1 MKVPVYTVFHEGEM
15 PLKQEMGVLH
25 MTEAALTRVKKIQML
40 LFAVVVIML
49 FFGGC
54 GEQGAGSGVGL
65 EDMEVSLSGGVDIST
80 MGTEAW
86 QESQAV
92 SRAEDVEDAD
102 GAGNPD
108 AAGSRDGTAD
118 ASIPEMT
125 LNPDEAVVTWQG
137 IDYLSS
143 CRAIGGDSIYT
154 TGFEGNVS
162 DEGLY
167 FAGRI
172 GIEEDEMQQFSLDI
186 PKDMFVYRSCTD
198 AQGRWHLL
206 LSQRNGNTAEP
217 DKKTEVWVINRNGEL
232 EQSFDITEYIGP
244 WFGIWMAVDHDG
256 IYYLAA
262 QDGIRVIDVAEHSV
276 APLDFGGEITGIGIG
291 RSGALYGMFR
301 VEEDNFL
308 GVIDTDNGSVKKCAS
323 LDETLNS
330 SFSILQ
336 GGVDMELFL
345 ANKGNGVWS
354 YDGAELKQELAFA
367 DIMENGQDILA
378 IGFLWDGR
386 MCVMSSEG
394 GKYVFRY
401 IPMESV
407 QRFSKAAKY
416 AA

>member
-1 MKVPVYTVFHEGEM
+1 
-15 PLKQEMGVLH
+15 
-25 MTEAALTRVKKIQML
+25 MTELSLERVKKIQLL
-40 LFAVVVIML
+40 LFAVVILML

-54 GEQGAGSGVGL
+54 GEQGSDSGVGL
-65 EDMEVSLSGGVDIST
+65 EDMAVSLSGGVDISA

-86 QESQAV
+86 QESQAM
-92 SRAEDVEDAD
+92 SRAEDRENAD
-102 GAGNPD
+102 GADSAGEPGT
-108 AAGSRDGTAD
+108 AGS
-118 ASIPEMT
+118 PEMT
-125 LNPDEAVVTWQG
+125 LNPDEAVVAWQG
-137 IDYLSS
+137 IDYMSS
-143 CRAIGGDSIYT
+143 CRTIGGDSIYT

-162 DEGLY
+162 EEGRY

-172 GIEEDEMQQFSLDI
+172 GIEEDEIQQFSLKI
-186 PKDMFVYRSCTD
+186 PENMFAYRSCTD

-244 WFGIWMAVDHDG
+244 WFGVWMAVDNEG
-256 IYYLAA
+256 VYYLAA
-262 QDGIRVIDVAEHSV
+262 QDGIRVIDVAEQSV
-276 APLDFGGEITGIGIG
+276 ATFDFSGEITGIGIG

-301 VEEDNFL
+301 VEEDDFL
-308 GVIDTDNGSVKKCAS
+308 GVIDTDSGSIEKCAS
-323 LDETLNS
+323 LDGTLNS

-336 GGVDMELFL
+336 GGVNMELFL

-354 YDGAELKQELAFA
+354 YDGMELKQELAFA
-367 DIMENGQDILA
+367 DIMGNGQDILA

-386 MCVMSSEG
+386 MCVMSSES

-407 QRFSKAAKY
+407 RRISKASAELHSAWD